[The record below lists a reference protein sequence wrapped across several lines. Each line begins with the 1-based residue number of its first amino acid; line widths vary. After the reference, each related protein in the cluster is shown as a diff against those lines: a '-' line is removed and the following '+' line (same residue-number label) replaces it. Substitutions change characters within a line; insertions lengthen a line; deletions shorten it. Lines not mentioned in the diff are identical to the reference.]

1 MQNRQLES
9 GAGIL
14 RACLRGPA
22 RAPHRARAALLAL
35 ALLLPLPGEIAV
47 AQDPT
52 RDPSSALRAE
62 MAPTGTLRAAINYG
76 NPVLAQKGADGEPAG
91 VSAELARELGRRL
104 GVPVAFETFDTA
116 GAVVSALG
124 GARTWDVAFLAID
137 PERAQTIA
145 FSPAYVVIEGAYLV
159 RADSPLTANAEV
171 DRPGIRIAVGRNTA
185 YDLYLGRHLKAAERV
200 FAPTSA
206 AALTLFLDEKPDVLA
221 SVRQPLEAYVRDHP
235 GLRILP
241 GRFMAIEQAVAS
253 PKARAGTAAYL
264 RAFIEGAK
272 ASGFVAEALAASGQ
286 HDAVVAP
293 SAP

>member
-1 MQNRQLES
+1 MQNRLLEA
-9 GAGIL
+9 GAGVL
-14 RACLRGPA
+14 RGCLRGLA
-22 RAPHRARAALLAL
+22 RAPHRVRAALLAL

-52 RDPSSALRAE
+52 PALRAE
-62 MAPTGTLRAAINYG
+62 IAPTGTLRAAINYG

-91 VSAELARELGRRL
+91 VSADLARELGRRL

-145 FSPAYVVIEGAYLV
+145 FSPAYVIIEGAYLV

-264 RAFIEGAK
+264 REFIEGAK
-272 ASGFVAEALAASGQ
+272 ASGFVAGALAASGQ